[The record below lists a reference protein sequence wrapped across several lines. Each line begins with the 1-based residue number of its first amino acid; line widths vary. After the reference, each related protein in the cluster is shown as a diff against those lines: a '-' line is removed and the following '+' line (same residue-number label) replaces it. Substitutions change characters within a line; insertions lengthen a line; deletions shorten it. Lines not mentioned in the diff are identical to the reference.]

1 MMSEISYL
9 MKKKKERTH
18 DNKLTFNSYIQKR
31 KKKEKNSNGYIIND
45 PSQTIPFS
53 ALNKRLE

>member
-31 KKKEKNSNGYIIND
+31 KNSNGYIIND
-45 PSQTIPFS
+45 PSQTIPCS